1 MKKGFTLVELMVSL
15 FLFTF
20 FLSIFFLGL
29 GAGLRFFDKVVK
41 KAGNKQVENLVRE
54 RMVQEVRTA
63 EEILTGSGSCEI
75 KLKVGSAVISYGWK
89 EGKVWRKK
97 NGYLAYL
104 TNEGEINLLT
114 FSYLSK
120 NIVAI
125 NLGGISTL
133 VSLRNSR

>member
-1 MKKGFTLVELMVSL
+1 MKKGFTLVELLVSL

-29 GAGLRFFDKVVK
+29 GAGLRSFDKVVK

-54 RMVQEVRTA
+54 KMVQEIRSA
-63 EEILTGSGSCEI
+63 EEILTNSSTFEI
-75 KLKVGSAVISYGWK
+75 KLKVGSEIISYGWK
-89 EGKVWRKK
+89 EGKIWRKK
-97 NGYLAYL
+97 NNYLAYL
-104 TNEGEINLLT
+104 TDVGETSSLT
-114 FSYLSK
+114 FAYLGK
-120 NIVAI
+120 NMVAI